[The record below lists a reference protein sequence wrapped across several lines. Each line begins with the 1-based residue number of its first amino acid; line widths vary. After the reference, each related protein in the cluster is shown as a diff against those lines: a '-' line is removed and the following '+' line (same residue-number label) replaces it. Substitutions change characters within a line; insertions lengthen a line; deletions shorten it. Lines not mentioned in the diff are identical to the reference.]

1 MPPPVLPERDIPA
14 YVFLSLVLALVVL
27 LTMWRARTV
36 QEKLILLGLIVSVAA
51 LGYGSIM
58 STGAAMAAV
67 LMRIGLIFVLGGI
80 AVGILSCTCGAK
92 AAEGP
97 PAAAPAPQE
106 PRHEP

>member
-1 MPPPVLPERDIPA
+1 MPPPVMEREIPV
-14 YVFLSLVLALVVL
+14 YVLLSIAVALVVL
-27 LTMWRARTV
+27 LTVWRARTV

-51 LGYGSIM
+51 LGYGSLM
-58 STGAAMAAV
+58 SAGVALAPV

-80 AVGILSCTCGAK
+80 AVGILSCTCGTK

-97 PAAAPAPQE
+97 PAAAPTPQE